1 MNELKV
7 FEYNENQIRTFV
19 DDKCNLWLVAKDV
32 CGVLGYAMN
41 SSIAQLI
48 SNVPME
54 WKGIKPID
62 TPGGEQ
68 DMLCLS
74 EQGLYFFLARS
85 DKPSALPFQKW
96 IAGDVIPSIRKTGG
110 YNRAISRKELAMLVI
125 QAEEEKEKLLL
136 ENRSMK
142 PKVEFFD
149 AVTGSKS
156 AIDIGSV
163 AKILNFRNIGR
174 NSLFRFLRDHQV
186 LMSDNIPYQE
196 YIDKN
201 YFRTIEQ
208 KWRTPEGETR
218 ITIKTVCLPERCG
231 LHPQVVSQE
240 GFSRA
245 NTCTLLVRGNPN
257 GENTGL

>member
-1 MNELKV
+1 MNELQV

-19 DDKCNLWLVAKDV
+19 DDKCNPWLVAKDV
-32 CGVLGYAMN
+32 CGVLGYAMS

-48 SNVPME
+48 TNVPME

-68 DMLCLS
+68 EMLCLS

-96 IAGDVIPSIRKTGG
+96 IAGDVIPSIRRTGS
-110 YNRAISRKELAMLVI
+110 YSREISRKELAMLVI
-125 QAEEEKEKLLL
+125 QAEEEKEKLLI
-136 ENRSMK
+136 ENKSMK

-163 AKILNFRNIGR
+163 AKVLNFRNIGR
-174 NSLFRFLRDHQV
+174 NTLFRFLRDHKV

-196 YIDKN
+196 YIDRN

-218 ITIKTVCLPERCG
+218 ITIKTVVYQRG
-231 LHPQVVSQE
+231 VD
-240 GFSRA
+240 FIRK
-245 NTCTLLVRGNPN
+245 LLVKKGFENQHMHLI
-257 GENTGL
+257 GER